1 MNTSNVT
8 TTSITPAEIKFYQ
21 DEVTAFQTNDGE
33 VYAAV
38 NKVLRNI
45 GFNEDRVKA
54 IRKKWRDDR
63 VISPNGRYFTL
74 RYSGGVQPVDK
85 DTYCITNKILP
96 LALAKISI
104 TPELEKSYPEVV
116 EKLVRYQLECADVLY
131 NHFFKKETTPEAK
144 PEATPQ
150 SILEAPLSREEL
162 AMFMYDFR
170 SSLEAFA
177 AGFKDEV
184 SSLAAIIKSQNDAY
198 NKNMLQLTDALSKV
212 RTFTLV
218 NTAAESPRETPHKV
232 EKMSPD
238 AAKWLG
244 KAWES
249 ARIISKR
256 NGKDETHS
264 LMEGYAI
271 LRKNGIDLTSMYNK
285 YKVGRTKPRMINM
298 IAESGDLREKME
310 DVFKELHR
318 KYYPAMYSNNG
329 EKHIYKSTMLI
340 STPPAVKELIQRIA
354 DARHLPYNATAKDV
368 YRTIEERSGKDL
380 KEVANRVAEVMG
392 YSNCCKAYAISLSDT
407 CMNILRQIAEEG

>member
-1 MNTSNVT
+1 MAT

-21 DEVTAFQTNDGE
+21 DEVTAFQANDGE

-131 NHFFKKETTPEAK
+131 KHFFKKETTP
-144 PEATPQ
+144 Q
-150 SILEAPLSREEL
+150 SILETPLSREEL
-162 AMFMYDFR
+162 AMFMCDFR
-170 SSLEAFA
+170 SSLETFA

-218 NTAAESPRETPHKV
+218 NTAAEATGETPHKV

-238 AAKWLG
+238 AVKWLG
-244 KAWES
+244 EAWES

-271 LRKNGIDLTSMYNK
+271 LRKNGVDLTSMYNK

-298 IAESGDLREKME
+298 IAESSDLREKME
-310 DVFKELHR
+310 DAFKELRH
-318 KYYPAMYSNNG
+318 KYYPSMYDDND

-354 DARHLPYNATAKDV
+354 DARHLPYNTAAKDV

-380 KEVANRVAEVMG
+380 KEIANRVAEVMG
-392 YSNCCKAYAISLSDT
+392 YSNCCKAYAISLSDKY
-407 CMNILRQIAEEG
+407 MDILRQIAEEG

>member
-1 MNTSNVT
+1 MAT

-21 DEVTAFQTNDGE
+21 DEVTAFQANDGE
-33 VYAAV
+33 VYAAA

-45 GFNEDRVKA
+45 GFNADRVKA
-54 IRKKWRDDR
+54 IRKKWRDDE
-63 VISPNGRYFTL
+63 VISTRGRNFTL
-74 RYSGGVQPVDK
+74 LYKSNFGEHSE
-85 DTYCITNKILP
+85 DTYCLTVKILP

-104 TPELEKSYPEVV
+104 TPELKQSYPEVV

-131 NHFFKKETTPEAK
+131 NHFFKKEA
-144 PEATPQ
+144 APQ
-150 SILEAPLSREEL
+150 SILETPLSREEL

-170 SSLEAFA
+170 SSLETFA

-184 SSLAAIIKSQNDAY
+184 SSLAAIIKSQNEVY

-212 RTFTLV
+212 RTFTLA
-218 NTAAESPRETPHKV
+218 NTAAEATGETSRKV

-238 AAKWLG
+238 AVKWLG
-244 KAWES
+244 EAWES

-271 LRKNGIDLTSMYNK
+271 LRKNGVDLTSMYNK

-298 IAESGDLREKME
+298 IAESSDLQEKME
-310 DVFKELHR
+310 DAFKELRH
-318 KYYPAMYSNNG
+318 KYYPSMYDDND

-354 DARHLPYNATAKDV
+354 DARHLPYNTAAKDV
-368 YRTIEERSGKDL
+368 YRTIEERSGKNL
-380 KEVANRVAEVMG
+380 KEIADRVAEVMG
-392 YSNCCKAYAISLSDT
+392 YSNCCKAYAISLSDKY
-407 CMNILRQIAEEG
+407 MDILRQIAEEG

>member
-1 MNTSNVT
+1 MGTSNVT

-21 DEVTAFQTNDGE
+21 DEVTAFQANDGE
-33 VYAAV
+33 VYAAA

-45 GFNEDRVKA
+45 GFNKDRVKA
-54 IRKKWRDDR
+54 IRIKWRDDEVVSAR
-63 VISPNGRYFTL
+63 GRNFDL
-74 RYSGGVQPVDK
+74 WYSGGVAGHAES
-85 DTYCITNKILP
+85 TYCLPCKILP

-104 TPELEKSYPEVV
+104 TPALKQEYPEVV

-131 NHFFKKETTPEAK
+131 NYFFKKEVTPPPFSAD
-144 PEATPQ
+144 
-150 SILEAPLSREEL
+150 ILETPLSREEL
-162 AMFMYDFR
+162 ARFMCCVN
-170 SSLEAFA
+170 SSLENFV
-177 AGFKDEV
+177 AGFKNEV
-184 SSLAAIIKSQNDAY
+184 SNLAAIVKSQNDAY

-218 NTAAESPRETPHKV
+218 NTATENLGETSRKV

-298 IAESGDLREKME
+298 IAESSDLREKME
-310 DVFKELHR
+310 DAFKELR
-318 KYYPAMYSNNG
+318 YKYYPSMYDDND

-354 DARHLPYNATAKDV
+354 DARHLPYNTAAKDV
-368 YRTIEERSGKDL
+368 YRTIEERSGKNL
-380 KEVANRVAEVMG
+380 KEIADRVAEIMG
-392 YSNCCKAYAISLSDT
+392 YSNCSKAYAISLSDKY
-407 CMNILRQIAEEG
+407 MDILRQIAEEG

>member
-1 MNTSNVT
+1 MT
-8 TTSITPAEIKFYQ
+8 TTITPAEIKFYQ
-21 DEVTAFQTNDGE
+21 DEVTAFQANDGE

-131 NHFFKKETTPEAK
+131 NHFFKKETTP
-144 PEATPQ
+144 Q
-150 SILEAPLSREEL
+150 SILETPLSREEL
-162 AMFMYDFR
+162 SMFMYDFR
-170 SSLEAFA
+170 SSLETFA

-218 NTAAESPRETPHKV
+218 NTAAEATGGTSRKV

-238 AAKWLG
+238 AAKWLR

-271 LRKNGIDLTSMYNK
+271 LRRNGIDLTSMYNK

-298 IAESGDLREKME
+298 IAESDDLREKME
-310 DVFKELHR
+310 DAFKELRH
-318 KYYPAMYSNNG
+318 KYYPSMYDDND

-354 DARHLPYNATAKDV
+354 DARHLPYNAAAKDV

-380 KEVANRVAEVMG
+380 KEIANRVAEVMG
-392 YSNCCKAYAISLSDT
+392 HSNCCKAYAISLSDKY
-407 CMNILRQIAEEG
+407 MDILRQIAEEG

>member
-21 DEVTAFQTNDGE
+21 DEVTAFQANDGE

-218 NTAAESPRETPHKV
+218 NTAAENPGETPRKV

-310 DVFKELHR
+310 DAFKELHR
-318 KYYPAMYSNNG
+318 KYHPRMYSSAPTCM
-329 EKHIYKSTMLI
+329 STVLI
-340 STPPAVKELIQRIA
+340 STPSVVREKIQCVA
-354 DARHLPYNATAKDV
+354 DARHIPYNMAAKDV
-368 YRTIEERSGKDL
+368 YDAIEEITGCNL
-380 KEVANRVAEVMG
+380 KQEAKAIADKFG
-392 YSNCCKAYAISLSDT
+392 YSHCRKPYVISTNEKYMAAL
-407 CMNILRQIAEEG
+407 CQIAEET